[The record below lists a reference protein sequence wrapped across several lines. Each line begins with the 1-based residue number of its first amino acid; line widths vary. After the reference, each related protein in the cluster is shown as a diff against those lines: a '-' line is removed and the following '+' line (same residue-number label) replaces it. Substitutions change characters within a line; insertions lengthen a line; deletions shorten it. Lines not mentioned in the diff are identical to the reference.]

1 MRGYL
6 AAVLTLLCLLF
17 FMPGLSEAALSGSG
31 AFVLIQKVAPGTEL
45 ADASTFLGT
54 YASEEAAEGAGMKIR
69 RWGDEDDDWMLDVL
83 HDGSVVRATRIIWN
97 TDTKREQ
104 QTIFSQL
111 TTAGKKYFS
120 RTAKF
125 QGLDQAEW
133 VEMDGKLLVRA
144 RIEPELSDGVTL
156 LTGIRNDA
164 MESGKY
170 GF

>member
-6 AAVLTLLCLLF
+6 AVALALLCLLF
-17 FMPGLSEAALSGSG
+17 APGPSEADLSGSG

-45 ADASTFLGT
+45 ADATAFLGAH
-54 YASEEAAEGAGMKIR
+54 ASEEAAEGKGMKVR
-69 RWGDEDDDWMLDVL
+69 RWGDDDDDWMLDVL
-83 HDGSVVRATRIIWN
+83 HDGSVVRATRIIWS

-144 RIEPELSDGVTL
+144 RIEPDLSDGVTL

-164 MESGKY
+164 KESAKY

>member
-1 MRGYL
+1 MRGYPAAAL
-6 AAVLTLLCLLF
+6 ALLCLLLV
-17 FMPGLSEAALSGSG
+17 PGLSEAVLSGSG
-31 AFVLIQKVAPGTEL
+31 AFVLIQKVAPGTEM
-45 ADASTFLGT
+45 ADASAFLGAH
-54 YASEEAAEGAGMKIR
+54 ASEKAGEGAGMKIR
-69 RWGDEDDDWMLDVL
+69 RWGGEDDDWMLDVL

-97 TDTKREQ
+97 TETKREQ

-111 TTAGKKYFS
+111 TTAGRKYFS

-144 RIEPELSDGVTL
+144 RIEPDLSDGVTL

-164 MESGKY
+164 KESGKY